1 MKTNGDVGKSQ
12 KLTILKRRFYPAK
25 RRFYPAKRRFYPTS
39 DFWIKLLLC
48 RIRGLE
54 IEHPV

>member
-12 KLTILKRRFYPAK
+12 KLTILK